1 MDETNSLKIMKAL
14 SDSSRLKVLNS
25 ILIRAQY
32 VEELSERMGLSA
44 STVSF
49 HLKKLEE
56 AGLVAKSRDQY
67 YAIYKADD
75 RILDRTLRELITF
88 ENTDADRQEER
99 IRRYRE
105 KVLKAFFDNG
115 RLIRLPAQ
123 YKKQRIV
130 LEEIARR
137 FERGR
142 KYPEKELNS
151 VLLGVCED
159 YCTVRRLM
167 IGEGLME
174 RKDSIYWRTDDLWQD
189 KTMGIETVPE
199 QDVCA
204 GSSPKGNP
212 RYNKKDNIMKSR
224 AELKKKYKEMV
235 WKAGIIAVR
244 NLQNGRMWLGSTP
257 NPEATLRR
265 FRFELEFGSLRI
277 KELQK
282 EWFEF
287 GADAFSFEVID
298 TIEQDP
304 EKDDAEELA
313 ALEALWRD
321 KLSAELEN
329 EYKDPARWVKRK

>member
-1 MDETNSLKIMKAL
+1 MNENDCLRIMKAL
-14 SDSSRLKVLNS
+14 SDSSRLKVLVS
-25 ILIRAQY
+25 IISKAQY

-56 AGLVAKSRDQY
+56 AGLVTKSRDQY
-67 YAIYKADD
+67 YAVFKAEDG
-75 RILDRTLRELITF
+75 ILDKTLRELISF
-88 ENTDADRQEER
+88 ENADADEQEER

-115 RLIRLPAQ
+115 RLVRLPAQ
-123 YKKQRIV
+123 YKKQQIV

-137 FERGR
+137 FEHGR

-159 YCTVRRLM
+159 YCTIRRMM

-174 RKDSIYWRTDDLWQD
+174 RKDNVYWRSGAADQAAAA
-189 KTMGIETVPE
+189 GPE
-199 QDVCA
+199 VRPEPAVRGVASKPDA
-204 GSSPKGNP
+204 K
-212 RYNKKDNIMKSR
+212 RRFDKKDIGMKTR
-224 AELKKKYKEMV
+224 AELKREYKEM
-235 WKAGIIAVR
+235 ARRMGIIAVR
-244 NLQNGRMWLGSTP
+244 NLRNGRMWIRSAF

-265 FRFELEFGSLRI
+265 FRFELEFGSSRI

-282 EWFEF
+282 EWDEF
-287 GADAFSFEVID
+287 GAEAFSFEVID
-298 TIEQDP
+298 TVEPDP
-304 EKDDAEELA
+304 EKDDADELA
-313 ALEALWRD
+313 AREAFWRD

-329 EYKDPARWVKRK
+329 EYKDPARWVKP